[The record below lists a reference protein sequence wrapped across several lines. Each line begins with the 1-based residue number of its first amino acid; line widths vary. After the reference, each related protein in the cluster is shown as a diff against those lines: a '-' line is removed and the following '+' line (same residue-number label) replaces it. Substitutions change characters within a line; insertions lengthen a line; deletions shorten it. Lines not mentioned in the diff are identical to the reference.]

1 MLFPNLIPIANNEE
15 QYRQQV
21 LDKSGLV
28 VDSYEQKYPGV
39 DFSTLDKSLHGS
51 LDFRW
56 ENSVDQDSTSCSEG
70 MTDWEPSSFEITAI
84 LIHCYI

>member
-1 MLFPNLIPIANNEE
+1 MLFPNLIPIVNNEE

-56 ENSVDQDSTSCSEG
+56 ENSVDQDRTSCSED